1 MNVNELS
8 THVNDPD
15 RLKALRAVAL
25 LDTPTEE
32 AFDRLSRLATRFTEA
47 PVALVS
53 LVDSNR
59 QFFKSC
65 IGLPK
70 PWCLHRETPLTH
82 SFCQH
87 NRIIGK
93 PLVVHDAREHPIF
106 KDNPAVREL
115 NVIAYLGFPLAT
127 KDGYVLGS
135 FCVIDTRP
143 RNWQDAEVEV
153 IKDLA
158 GAVMTEVELRTEI
171 TERCRAE
178 DERDN
183 LDLINKRL
191 SDEITARKEAE
202 KQQLQL
208 EAQLHQSQKMQA
220 IGRLAGGVAHDL
232 NNLLTPILGYSEL
245 LKSDES
251 FLAQKTKFLDEI
263 HNSGLRAR
271 DLVRQLLAFSRK
283 QTLEFKPLNLNNA
296 IENFL
301 RLLKRTIP
309 EDIEIKVALAPD
321 IQLIVADVGQI
332 EQVIMNLAVN
342 AADAMPQGGELT
354 IETAVVDLDV
364 TYAGTHLEVSPGS
377 YVMLAISDT
386 GCGIE
391 ESIRDNI
398 FEPFFSTKGKLGT
411 GLGLSTVFGIVKQH
425 GGNIWVYS
433 EIDKGSTFKI
443 YLPAAENVQ
452 LEERDKERRITNLTG
467 TETILLVEDDEPVRH
482 LIYMLLEQQGYK
494 VHLAKDSDEA
504 LNVLA
509 VTSGAVDLL
518 MTDVVL
524 RGITGVEL
532 YEIAAEKYPELK
544 VLYMSGYTDE
554 VIAQRGGLSSEGHFI
569 QKPFSTRDL
578 AYKIREALK

>member
-8 THVNDPD
+8 THVKDPT
-15 RLKALRAVAL
+15 RLAALRAVAL

-32 AFDRLSRLATRFTEA
+32 AFDRLSRLAVRFTGA
-47 PVALVS
+47 PVALVT
-53 LVDSNR
+53 LVDSDR

-65 IGLPK
+65 IGLPE
-70 PWCLHRETPLTH
+70 PWCSRRQSPLSH

-87 NRIIGK
+87 NRIIDK
-93 PLVVHDAREHPIF
+93 PLVIEDARMHPVF

-115 NVIAYLGFPLAT
+115 NVVAYLGIPLAT
-127 KDGYVLGS
+127 KGGHVLGS
-135 FCVIDTRP
+135 FCVIDTKP
-143 RNWQDAEVEV
+143 RNWQRTEIEV
-153 IKDLA
+153 INDLA
-158 GAVMTEVELRTEI
+158 AAVMTEIELRTEI
-171 TERCRAE
+171 GARGRVEG
-178 DERDN
+178 ERDN
-183 LDLINKRL
+183 LDSINKRL

-208 EAQLHQSQKMQA
+208 EVQLHQSQKMQA

-263 HNSGLRAR
+263 YNSGLRAR

-283 QTLEFKPLNLNNA
+283 QTLEFKPLNLNTA

-309 EDIEIKVALAPD
+309 EDIEIKVVLSPD
-321 IQLIVADVGQI
+321 VQLIVADVGQI

-354 IETAVVDLDV
+354 IETDVVDLDV
-364 TYAGTHLEVSPGS
+364 AYAGTHLDVSPGS
-377 YVMLAISDT
+377 HVMLAISDT

-398 FEPFFSTKGKLGT
+398 FEPFFSTKGKFGT
-411 GLGLSTVFGIVKQH
+411 GLGLSTVFGIIKQH

-433 EIDKGSTFKI
+433 EIDKGTTFKI
-443 YLPAAENVQ
+443 YLPVAENVQ
-452 LEERDKERRITNLTG
+452 LEEGVKERRITNLTG

-504 LNVLA
+504 LNVLT
-509 VTSGAVDLL
+509 VTDGAIDLL
-518 MTDVVL
+518 MTDIVL
-524 RGITGVEL
+524 RGMTGVEL
-532 YEIAAEKYPELK
+532 YGMVAEKYPDLK

-554 VIAQRGGLSSEGHFI
+554 VIAQRGGLSREGHFI